1 MSKTFLR
8 GMKIS
13 AIKKPPAL
21 TGVAAECLK
30 LSKKVSVEQK

>member
-30 LSKKVSVEQK
+30 LS